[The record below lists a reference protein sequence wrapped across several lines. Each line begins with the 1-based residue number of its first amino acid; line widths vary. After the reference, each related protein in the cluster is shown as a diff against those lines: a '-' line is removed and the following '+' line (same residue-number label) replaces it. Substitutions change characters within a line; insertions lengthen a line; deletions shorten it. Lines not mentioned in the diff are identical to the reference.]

1 MFHPVMSLLSILC
14 LLSVSIQPVQGR
26 GFCTS
31 LQETVEAEI
40 TARPM
45 AGSEAVTSE
54 TVGSPTEGVIDNS
67 FVPEAEMMD
76 GLLQML
82 ARFSTYLTADYQDCV
97 APNGIGETCG
107 CFRGES
113 TMASN
118 EAGVRTNA
126 DLSMVC
132 AFLVK
137 YAQPKGIVL
146 PEGVTYATLDT
157 MARRSLVFAY
167 STHKAN
173 RLKMCSS
180 RDYWGSTSAGDHVW
194 ESSLWA
200 MSVAYSAYFQW
211 DNLSDR
217 QRQCVYSLLRAE
229 CNCQL
234 ERQVPTG
241 CRGDTKAEENGWEAD
256 VLAATLG
263 LFPHDTLASQ
273 WFEKMR
279 LFAANAYSHPTDATD
294 STVVDTDYND
304 RTVADLH
311 VGSNL
316 YEDYTLQN
324 HNLFHTS
331 YQNVVMQ
338 ELGEAALALR
348 LFQGDEQKWHS
359 RTLMHNN
366 RVVAD
371 SVLYWLAL
379 ADGELAMPNG
389 NDWSMF
395 LFDQITSY
403 STLATFMR
411 DPDALLLENLAYKQ
425 IRARQTTT
433 PDGSWLLRP
442 DVSAR
447 RMGVQAHRVM
457 MTYLMHL
464 AMPTADLQPTAWD
477 DFRRAHSAARIFP
490 CQNVVRAFSPQRFT
504 TFSWSEGIR
513 SYTGYFAANCPDR
526 NKIVVPY
533 RAHNT
538 GNLLGWY
545 EVKGRRINARPVM
558 PGHYRL
564 EGDGYVM
571 NGQLTCNDGALDMRF
586 ALYSSPHNAL
596 VYLDCV
602 TANDDCTIT
611 AEKGGLLA
619 ISTDELTR
627 LSRTLYFAD
636 STEHNSGLDNYD
648 RPSLPR
654 GKKFDS
660 LTADGQKPVCIKS
673 DWVNIDNALGVVT
686 SGQANA
692 GCFAFGDRSESNSI
706 MTSKLYSLYSSET
719 RDVRQ
724 GERVDERSV
733 VYYSMVSAAETEALA
748 KRSVSLKSCLPS
760 GWNGVIAADGAAYC
774 LLLSNFCGMTDIVRI
789 AGVQLQGY
797 APAFS
802 QTTQIVDSQSS
813 VTFASSPNT
822 SVAQT
827 VTVLLQAS
835 DVTARQESETSVLVR
850 PVGNKTKVRVM
861 FLVADGQC
869 PTGTETATA
878 KTAIAKSVR
887 LSKGKTTRL
896 SLDSKGRIR
905 TETVGGLL
913 P

>member
-1 MFHPVMSLLSILC
+1 MGSFPAIGKQMLHPALRLLSILC
-14 LLSVSIQPVQGR
+14 LLSVSTQPMPGR

-31 LQETVEAEI
+31 PQETAEAE
-40 TARPM
+40 A
-45 AGSEAVTSE
+45 AAD
-54 TVGSPTEGVIDNS
+54 SPTEGVIDHS
-67 FVPEAEMMD
+67 FVPETEMLD

-97 APNGIGETCG
+97 APNGIGEACG

-113 TMASN
+113 TMAAG

-132 AFLVK
+132 AFLVR
-137 YAQPKGIVL
+137 YAQPQGIVL

-173 RLKMCSS
+173 RLKTCSGG
-180 RDYWGSTSAGDHVW
+180 DYWGSTSARDHVW

-211 DNLSDR
+211 DNLSDG
-217 QRQCVYSLLRAE
+217 QRRCVYNLLRAE
-229 CNCQL
+229 CNCLL

-241 CRGDTKAEENGWEAD
+241 YRGDTKAEENGWEAD

-263 LFPHDTLASQ
+263 LFPHDALAAQ

-279 LFAANAYSHPTDATD
+279 LFAANAYSHPADAADTA
-294 STVVDTDYND
+294 VVDADYDD

-311 VGSNL
+311 AGSNL

-348 LFQGDEQKWHS
+348 LFQGEEQKWHS
-359 RTLMHNN
+359 RILMHNN
-366 RVVAD
+366 RAVAD

-389 NDWSMF
+389 NDWSLF

-464 AMPTADLQPTAWD
+464 VMPTADLQPTEWE
-477 DFRRAHSAARIFP
+477 DFRRAHSAARVFP

-545 EVKGRRINARPVM
+545 EVKGRRTNARPVVA
-558 PGHYRL
+558 GRYRL
-564 EGDGYVM
+564 EGDAYVM
-571 NGQLTCNDGALDMRF
+571 NGRLTCNDGALDTRF
-586 ALYSSPHNAL
+586 ALYSTPHNAL

-636 STEHNSGLDNYD
+636 SLNHA
-648 RPSLPR
+648 
-654 GKKFDS
+654 DS
-660 LTADGQKPVCIKS
+660 LTADGQKTVCIES
-673 DWVNIDNALGVVT
+673 AWVNVDNALGIVT
-686 SGQANA
+686 NGQA
-692 GCFAFGDRSESNSI
+692 GTGRFAFGDRSESNSI
-706 MTSKLYSLYSSET
+706 MTSKLYSLYGSET

-724 GERVDERSV
+724 GERVDERSA
-733 VYYSMVSAAETEALA
+733 VYYSMVSAPETEALA

-760 GWNGVIAADGAAYC
+760 GWNGIIAADGAAYC
-774 LLLSNFCGMTDIVRI
+774 MLVSNFCGGTDTVRI
-789 AGVQLQGY
+789 SGLQLQGH
-797 APAFS
+797 APVFG
-802 QTTQIVDSQSS
+802 QRTQIADNRSS
-813 VTFASSPNT
+813 VTFESAPNT
-822 SVAQT
+822 SVAWP
-827 VTVLLQAS
+827 VTILLQAA
-835 DVTARQESETSVLVR
+835 DVTARMESETSVLVR
-850 PVGNKTKVRVM
+850 PAGKKTKVRVT
-861 FLVADGQC
+861 FLSADGPC
-869 PTGTETATA
+869 PTGTEPATRQTITAQ
-878 KTAIAKSVR
+878 SVR
-887 LSKGKTTRL
+887 LPKGQTTRL
-896 SLDSKGRIR
+896 SLDSTGRIR
-905 TETVGGLL
+905 TEPAGDLL